1 MLLQGAE
8 ITQVVLNL
16 PRAVLFRKM
25 STTAT
30 MLLVSRTTYLAVTLN
45 SRVVLVPDSLPDT
58 ISLQRENRFGPT

>member
-25 STTAT
+25 STTVT

-45 SRVVLVPDSLPDT
+45 SRDVLVPDSLPDT